1 MKKQFFSLVLL
12 VAFSIL
18 LIPACKKKNEEVVNV
33 FNWAEYI
40 SEDILEDFEK
50 ETGITVIYSTYDSN
64 EAMYSK
70 VKLLKGSGYDLIFPS
85 NYYIAKMV
93 NDGLLMP
100 LDLGK
105 LPNYNEVDKALL
117 NQSYDKG
124 NKYSVPFM
132 WGITGIAVN
141 SKFINPDN
149 VTSWK
154 DLWKEEYKGKVIVQ
168 NDVREV
174 FHIALT
180 SLGYSGNSTDPK
192 EIEEAY
198 NELVKLYP
206 SIRLFNSDSPKVPL
220 LNEEVYIGLVWGGEV
235 FMAAKENPDI
245 KFIYPKEGAIGWG
258 DSYAM
263 PVGAENVDNAY
274 KLINFLLR
282 PDISA
287 RISEEYGYASPSL
300 KSKEFLPK
308 DIAESIIIYPTPEN
322 MMKIEFQNDVFESI
336 IVYEKFWEK
345 LKTGS

>member
-1 MKKQFFSLVLL
+1 MKKQFVLALLL
-12 VAFSIL
+12 VAFSVLTISG
-18 LIPACKKKNEEVVNV
+18 CKKKNTEVVNV

-40 SEDILEDFEK
+40 SEDILENFEQ
-50 ETGITVIYSTYDSN
+50 ETGIQVIYSTYDSN

-85 NYYIAKMV
+85 NYYIGKMI
-93 NDGLLMP
+93 NDGLLLP
-100 LDLGK
+100 IDLSK
-105 LPNYNEVDKALL
+105 LPNLNEVDKALL

-149 VTSWK
+149 VTSWS
-154 DLWKEEYKGKVIVQ
+154 DLWNEEYKGKVIVQ
-168 NDVREV
+168 NDIREV
-174 FHIALT
+174 FHIGLAK
-180 SLGYSGNSTDPK
+180 LGYSGNSTDPK

-258 DSYAM
+258 DSYAV
-263 PVGAENVDNAY
+263 PAKAENVENAY
-274 KLINFLLR
+274 KLINYLLR

-287 RISEEYGYASPSL
+287 RISEEYGYASPSQ

-308 DIAESIIIYPTPEN
+308 DVAESVILYPSEEE
-322 MMKIEFQNDVFESI
+322 MKKIEFQNDVFESI
-336 IVYEKFWEK
+336 VVYEKFWEK
-345 LKTGS
+345 LKTGN

>member
-1 MKKQFFSLVLL
+1 MRKQYLLVLLL
-12 VAFSIL
+12 VAFSVLTISG
-18 LIPACKKKNEEVVNV
+18 CKKKNKEVVNV

-50 ETGITVIYSTYDSN
+50 ETGIEVVYSTYDSN
-64 EAMYSK
+64 ESMYSK

-85 NYYIAKMV
+85 TYYIAKMIK
-93 NDGLLMP
+93 DGLLAPM
-100 LDLGK
+100 DLSK
-105 LPNYNEVDKALL
+105 LPNVKELDKALL

-124 NKYSVPFM
+124 NKYSIPFM

-154 DLWKEEYKGKVIVQ
+154 DLWDAEYKGKVIVQ
-168 NDVREV
+168 NDIREV
-174 FHIALT
+174 FHIGLT

-192 EIEEAY
+192 EIEAAY

-258 DSYAM
+258 DCYAI
-263 PVGAENVDNAY
+263 PVGADNKDNAY

-287 RISEEYGYASPSL
+287 RISEEYGYASPSP
-300 KSKEFLPK
+300 KSREFLPK
-308 DIAESIIIYPTPEN
+308 DIAESDILYPSQEEMN
-322 MMKIEFQNDVFESI
+322 KIEFQNDVFESI
-336 IVYEKFWEK
+336 IVYEKYWEQ
-345 LKTGS
+345 LKTVN